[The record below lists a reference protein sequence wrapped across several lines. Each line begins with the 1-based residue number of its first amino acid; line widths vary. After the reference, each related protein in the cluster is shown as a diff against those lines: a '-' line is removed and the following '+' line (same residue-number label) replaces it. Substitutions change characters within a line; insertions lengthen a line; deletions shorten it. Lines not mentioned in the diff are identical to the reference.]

1 METIKKNI
9 IPVILIGLV
18 IYSIFNTNSIKTDVQ
33 GYKNKIDSIGVKVD
47 SAKSVNKEIDNKIVG
62 VNDKIL
68 SVTKEIHQ
76 IDNNITIVKQNTDEK
91 VNNLNHVGNVELEQ
105 LFTARYNQ
113 GSTSN

>member
-9 IPVILIGLV
+9 ISVILIGLV
-18 IYSIFNTNSIKTDVQ
+18 VYSIFNNNTIKTDIA

-62 VNDKIL
+62 VNEKVV

-76 IDNNITIVKQNTDEK
+76 IDNNITIVKHNTDEK
-91 VNNLNHVGNVELEQ
+91 VNNVNHVGNVELEQ
-105 LFTARYNQ
+105 LFTTRYNQ
-113 GSTSN
+113 SNTSN